1 MTANGHGTAL
11 RAAIGIDARLGAS
24 RRMED
29 SPKLNL
35 VLAFEQGIRDL
46 RQKLFDNEIT
56 DSEFKERAK
65 GLLHAFGFV
74 FSADEKQQALRFL
87 AAFVAQHAKLAAD
100 LRQPPGDDPNR
111 PN

>member
-1 MTANGHGTAL
+1 
-11 RAAIGIDARLGAS
+11 
-24 RRMED
+24 MEE
-29 SPKLNL
+29 SPKPDL
-35 VLAFEQGIRDL
+35 VFAFEQGIRDL

-65 GLLHAFGFV
+65 QLLHAFGLF

-100 LRQPPGDDPNR
+100 LRQPACDDPNR